1 MKKVFTFLRTAPF
14 HTGVMMIINHGLI
27 SLTYYNEQGF
37 PSMERFSN
45 PSGSEAA
52 RRRGDLPTLKKKEVL
67 FELIRFKNYRTNVG
81 GI

>member
-1 MKKVFTFLRTAPF
+1 
-14 HTGVMMIINHGLI
+14 MIINHGLI

-52 RRRGDLPTLKKKEVL
+52 RRRGAFIKVDLPTLKKKEVL
-67 FELIRFKNYRTNVG
+67 FELIRFKNYRRNVG